1 MPGQKCVLLVE
12 DDFIIAM
19 NERKSLE
26 GYGYAVIAANTGEE
40 AVELARS
47 RGDID
52 LILMDI
58 SLGGGM
64 DGTEASSIILSERDI
79 PVVFLSGHA
88 ESMITEKTA
97 KIASYGYVAKDAGIT
112 ILDAALKMAFRLF
125 EEKRKVRES
134 EERYRRLVEISPDA
148 IFVNQGGK
156 IVFANRACVDL
167 LGCGDA
173 AAVIGKSPFDFI
185 HPDYREIVRSRIAN
199 VLEGDS
205 QAPYRDLRMIRR
217 DGSEIEVETTAI
229 RFSTGDEAALQV
241 IVRDV
246 TERSRLE
253 EDRSAALR
261 KYKALFDSFPLGIT
275 VADRDGK
282 IVESNATA
290 ERLLGLGAE
299 EQARRAIDGGEWR
312 IVRPDGTDMPQE
324 EYANVRSLR
333 EGRIVENVE
342 MGLRGP
348 RGVGTWLNV
357 TAAPLAD
364 GGVVIT
370 YGDITERR
378 RAERELRES
387 EDRFSRVFHGS
398 PACQF
403 ITTYPDG
410 KIVDANEA
418 SCDLLCLAR
427 GEILGRTPLDL
438 GIWRSPEDR
447 KAVLDDFAAMGHV
460 RQREAMF
467 RRGTGELITVMI
479 SIEPLELRGETCLIS
494 MIVDITE
501 RRRALAA
508 LRQSEERYR
517 RLVEI
522 SPDAV
527 FINQD
532 DSIVYANPALARL
545 LGAEDPSRI
554 VGKRPLEIF
563 HPDSHELVIARITAL
578 RDGDEAVPT
587 VEEKAL
593 RLDGA
598 PVNVEVSAI
607 PFELEGR
614 RAIQV
619 IMRDISERL
628 AAEADRRR
636 EALRTDVLLELHQA
650 APSLTDRELYDFIV
664 ERAVALT
671 ESAIGFFHQ
680 VSDDQNDIILTTWN
694 RAALA
699 GCRAAGGDHYP
710 LASAGNWVDCVRAK
724 RPVIYN
730 DFATSPN
737 RKGLPSGHVP
747 LRRFMSIPVIEDG
760 KVRIIFGV
768 GNKES
773 DYDDNDVSHLQLVAN
788 ELHRIMTQ
796 RSAREKVLLQASL
809 LDQIGDL
816 VVATDL
822 AGVVTYANGAQSRAA
837 EIPAAEL
844 EGRPLESLGN
854 ILGPDGKAVIDATLA
869 NGSWHGEVIFRNA
882 DGAETAMDVRTALV
896 LGDTGAPVGIIIAR
910 TDVTARK
917 AAETELENE
926 RRDLAR
932 RVEERTAELR
942 GATAAAEA
950 ANRAKSDFLAS
961 MSHELRTPLNSIIG
975 FSEVMMGGLTG
986 ELSAEQEEYLG
997 DIHASG
1003 KHLLSLIND
1012 ILDLSKVEAGKMEL
1026 RPSDVNV
1033 RDLVR
1038 ATVALF
1044 RERALKHGIALRV
1057 DLPSGDWDDALTAD
1071 ERKLKQVLFNLVS
1084 NAIKFTPE
1092 GGTVEIGVASAPEGG
1107 RSFAVFRVSDTGIGI
1122 APADRDRLFRPFSQ
1136 LDGSSTRSYG
1146 GTGLGLS
1153 ICKSFVELHGG
1164 SIWLESEEGKGSTFF
1179 FSIPSASSGNGE
1191 G

>member
-1 MPGQKCVLLVE
+1 MVE
-12 DDFIIAM
+12 DDIIIAL
-19 NERKSLE
+19 NERTSLE
-26 GYGYAVIAANTGEE
+26 RYGYAVIWAKTGEE
-40 AVELARS
+40 AVDITRS

-52 LILMDI
+52 VILMDI
-58 SLGGGM
+58 SLGEGI
-64 DGTEASSIILSERDI
+64 DGTEAASIILSERDI
-79 PVVFLSGHA
+79 PVVFLSSHT
-88 ESMITEKTA
+88 ESEITAKTA
-97 KIASYGYVAKDAGIT
+97 EISSYGYVPKDAGIA
-112 ILDAALKMAFRLF
+112 ILDAAIRMAFRLF

-134 EERYRRLVEISPDA
+134 EERYRRLVEISPDS
-148 IFVNQGGK
+148 IFVYQGGK
-156 IVFANRACVDL
+156 IVFANRACADL
-167 LGCGDA
+167 LGGGDA
-173 AAVIGKSPFDFI
+173 AWVIGKSPFDFV
-185 HPDYREIVRSRIAN
+185 HPDYREIARNRIGNA
-199 VLEGDS
+199 LSGDA
-205 QAPYRDLRMIRR
+205 QVPYRDIRMLRH
-217 DGSEIEVETTAI
+217 DGSAVEVETTAI
-229 RFSTGDEAALQV
+229 RFSTGDEEALQV

-246 TERSRLE
+246 TERRRLE

-312 IVRPDGTDMPQE
+312 IVRTDGTDMPTE
-324 EYANVRSLR
+324 EYASVRSLR
-333 EGRIVENVE
+333 EGRIVENAE
-342 MGLRGP
+342 MGVMGP
-348 RGVGTWLNV
+348 RGESIWLNV

-370 YGDITERR
+370 YGDITERK

-387 EDRFSRVFHGS
+387 EARFSRVFHSS

-418 SCDLLCLAR
+418 AADLLGLSREAM
-427 GEILGRTPLDL
+427 LGNSTL
-438 GIWRSPEDR
+438 GLGVWRSPEERNDI
-447 KAVLDDFAAMGHV
+447 LGEIAAKGRI
-460 RQREAMF
+460 RQREVAF
-467 RRGTGELITVMI
+467 RRSGGEPVTVLI
-479 SIEPLELRGETCLIS
+479 SAEPIELRGETCLIAT
-494 MIVDITE
+494 IVDVTE
-501 RRRALAA
+501 RRRASAA

-532 DSIVYANPALARL
+532 DRIVYANPAMARL
-545 LGAEDPSRI
+545 LGAEDASPI

-563 HPDSHELVIARITAL
+563 HPDSYELVIARIKAL

-587 VEEKAL
+587 VEEKVL
-593 RLDGA
+593 RLDGTS
-598 PVNVEVSAI
+598 VNVEVSAI

-628 AAEADRRR
+628 AAEADRHR
-636 EALRTDVLLELHQA
+636 EALRTDVLLELHQT

-664 ERAVALT
+664 ERAATLT

-699 GCRAAGGDHYP
+699 GCTAGGGDHYP
-710 LASAGNWVDCVRAK
+710 LASAGNWVDCVREK
-724 RPVIYN
+724 RPVVYN
-730 DFATSPN
+730 DFANSPN
-737 RKGLPSGHVP
+737 QKGLPQGHVS

-796 RSAREKVLLQASL
+796 RSAREKVRLQASL

-822 AGVVTYANGAQSRAA
+822 VGVVTYANGAQSRAA
-837 EIPAAEL
+837 GIPAAEL
-844 EGRPLESLGN
+844 EGRPLEALGG
-854 ILGPDGKAVIDATLA
+854 ILGADGNEAMETTLVR
-869 NGSWHGEVIFRNA
+869 GSWHGEVITRNS
-882 DGAETAMDVRTALV
+882 DGAETAMDVRTASV

-917 AAETELENE
+917 AAETGLENE

-986 ELSAEQEEYLG
+986 ELTDEQKEYLG

-1026 RPSDVNV
+1026 QASDVNV
-1033 RDLVR
+1033 RELVR

-1044 RERALKHGIALRV
+1044 RERALKHGIALRI
-1057 DLPSGDWDDALTAD
+1057 DLPSGAGDGALTAD

-1092 GGTVEIGVASAPEGG
+1092 GGTVEIGVATAPEGE
-1107 RSFAVFRVSDTGIGI
+1107 RSFVVFRVSDTGIGI
-1122 APADRDRLFRPFSQ
+1122 ALADRDRLFRPFSQ
-1136 LDGSSTRSYG
+1136 IDGSSTRSYG

-1164 SIWLESEEGKGSTFF
+1164 SIWLESEEGKGSSFF